1 MASRR
6 LAHELATRAP
16 RTRAGP
22 ASQHAHDATSP
33 RSRRGSVAAARAM
46 HDDGWWWH
54 QPSLDHA
61 GIKRQVLF
69 EMLAARLLGP
79 AQG

>member
-1 MASRR
+1 MSWVGSGR
-6 LAHELATRAP
+6 LVFSHDYTDADVAEVSTRI
-16 RTRAGP
+16 
-22 ASQHAHDATSP
+22 
-33 RSRRGSVAAARAM
+33 VAAARAM

-54 QPSLDHA
+54 QPSLTHA